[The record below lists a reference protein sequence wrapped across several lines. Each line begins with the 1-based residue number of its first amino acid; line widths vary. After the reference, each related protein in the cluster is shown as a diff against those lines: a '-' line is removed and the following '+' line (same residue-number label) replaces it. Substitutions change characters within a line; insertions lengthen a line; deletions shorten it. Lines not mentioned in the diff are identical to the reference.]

1 MELLVLASQ
10 LIIGFGLLNVW
21 ILRPSK
27 ATAWRGGQAAT
38 MREEFDV
45 YGLPGWFMTVIGFLK
60 VTLAL
65 ALIAGVWFPG
75 ITRPASLGIAALM
88 LGAVA
93 MHVRVKDRPMKSLPA
108 FSLLV
113 LALFVALY

>member
-1 MELLVLASQ
+1 MEQFVLVGQ

-27 ATAWRGGQAAT
+27 ATAWRGGKAAT
-38 MREEFDV
+38 MREEFGV

-60 VTLAL
+60 ITLAL
-65 ALIAGVWFPG
+65 ALIAGVWFPE
-75 ITRPASLGIAALM
+75 ITRPAALGIATLM

-93 MHVRVKDRPMKSLPA
+93 MHVKVKDRPMKSLPA
-108 FSLLV
+108 FSLLL
-113 LALFVALY
+113 LALFVALN